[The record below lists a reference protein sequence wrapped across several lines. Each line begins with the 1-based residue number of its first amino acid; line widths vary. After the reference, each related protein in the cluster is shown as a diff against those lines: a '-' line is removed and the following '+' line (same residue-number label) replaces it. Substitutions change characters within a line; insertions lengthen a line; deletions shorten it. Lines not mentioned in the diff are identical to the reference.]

1 MEDGARVEAL
11 ARSGE
16 GEPPIGSPP
25 PHGGEEPAVAD
36 ATVRRSALFIA
47 ILASFLTPFESSG
60 VNIAL
65 PTIGGELHMDAIL
78 LSWVGTSYLL
88 MSAAVLVP
96 FGRAADLYGRKRVF
110 QYGMV
115 VWIVFSLLGG
125 LAPGGEL
132 LVAFRL
138 MQGVGGGMIFGT
150 SVAILTSVY
159 PASERGRVFGIS
171 VAAVYIGLSVGP
183 FVGGLMT
190 ATLGWRSVFFL
201 VDALGVIVLLV
212 TIRNLKGEWAGSR
225 GESYDLPGA
234 AIYMLMLI
242 AIVVGFTLLPRP
254 MGAALLSAGVAVL
267 VLFVVRESR
276 VRSPVFDIRLFT
288 RNRVFAF
295 SNLATVINYSA
306 TFAVGFF
313 MSLYL
318 QLIRGLTPE
327 RAGLILLAQPI
338 VQAAL
343 SPAAGRLSDRI
354 EPRIV
359 SSVGMAL
366 SLVGLLVLVTL
377 TRTTPYYLI
386 IVNLAILGLG
396 FAFFTSPNSNA
407 IMGSVKRAQYGV
419 AASTLATMRAIGQT
433 LSLSMAVLL
442 LGVYVGAVEVS
453 SIDPVKFM
461 SGVHMGFII
470 FSVLCF
476 FGVFASLVR
485 GNVRGPDGN
494 GE

>member
-1 MEDGARVEAL
+1 MEDGALVEAH

-16 GEPPIGSPP
+16 GKPSIGRPPLN
-25 PHGGEEPAVAD
+25 GGEGPAAAD
-36 ATVRRSALFIA
+36 ASVRRSALFIA

-65 PTIGGELHMDAIL
+65 PTIGGQLHMNAIT
-78 LSWVGTSYLL
+78 LSWVGTAYLL
-88 MSAAVLVP
+88 ASSAVLVP

-125 LAPGGEL
+125 LSPNGEL
-132 LVAFRL
+132 LVAFRF
-138 MQGVGGGMIFGT
+138 MQGMGGGMIFGT

-159 PASERGRVFGIS
+159 PASERGRVLGIS
-171 VAAVYIGLSVGP
+171 VASVYVGLSVGP

-201 VDALGVIVLLV
+201 VDALGVMVLLV

-225 GESYDLPGA
+225 GEAYDLPGA
-234 AIYMLMLI
+234 AIYALMLVSV
-242 AIVVGFTLLPRP
+242 VVGFTMLPRP
-254 MGAALLSAGVAVL
+254 VGVALLSAGVAVL
-267 VLFVVRESR
+267 VLFVVREGR
-276 VRSPVFDIRLFT
+276 VASPVFDIRLFT
-288 RNRVFAF
+288 KNRVFAF
-295 SNLATVINYSA
+295 SNLATIINYSA

-313 MSLYL
+313 LSLYL

-338 VQAAL
+338 LQAAL

-359 SSVGMAL
+359 ASIGMAI
-366 SLVGLLVLVTL
+366 SFVGLLVLVTL
-377 TRTTPYYLI
+377 TRTTPYYI
-386 IVNLAILGLG
+386 IIANLAILGVG
-396 FAFFTSPNSNA
+396 FAFFSSPNSNA
-407 IMGSVKRAQYGV
+407 IMGSVKRAHYGV

-442 LGVYVGAVEVS
+442 LGVYVGAVQVS

-461 SGVHMGFII
+461 GGVHTGFII
-470 FSVLCF
+470 FSVLSF
-476 FGVFASLVR
+476 FGIFASLVR